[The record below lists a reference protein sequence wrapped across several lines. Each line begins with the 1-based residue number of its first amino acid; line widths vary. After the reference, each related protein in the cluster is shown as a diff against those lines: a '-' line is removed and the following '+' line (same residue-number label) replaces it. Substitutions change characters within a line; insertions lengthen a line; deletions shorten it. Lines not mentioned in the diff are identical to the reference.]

1 MSTSDPT
8 PSPTPEP
15 APIVAAAPDP
25 AAGPPLVLQPPA
37 PVDAVAPDQA
47 AGAVKLTSEEETKL
61 DGQVAQFIDQVT
73 TLDINGSDF
82 KTRVDAINTMGNDEV
97 QQAAAVSNRMLD
109 RPINSMNGGMFD
121 GNSPVSK
128 SLLDLRNTVEKLDPS
143 RQGNLFAPRKILGMI
158 PLGSKIEA
166 YFDGY
171 RSAQT
176 HINAIIETLYHSKD
190 ELTKDNAALETEK
203 QRLWGLM
210 QKIEQYVYL
219 GKKIDAS
226 LTARLAQLDATDAA
240 RAKVLREDVLFYAR
254 QKVTDLLTQMAV
266 SVQGY
271 LALDLI
277 KKNNIELIKGVD
289 RATTTTVSAL
299 RTAVMVAQA
308 LANERLVLDQIKAL
322 STTTGNLIESTSQM
336 LKQQTGQIYEQA
348 SGATLDIAQL
358 QRSFDNIYATMDA
371 VADYKVKALAGMQ
384 QTVDALSTEVDKAKT
399 YLDRTRAV
407 TAKEA
412 IGTLS
417 DVTAPDDGV
426 VKLLPNG

>member
-1 MSTSDPT
+1 MNPSDPQ
-8 PSPTPEP
+8 PSQ
-15 APIVAAAPDP
+15 ASSVP
-25 AAGPPLVLQPPA
+25 AATPLVLEPPA
-37 PVDAVAPDQA
+37 PVTAVPAEQA
-47 AGAVKLTSEEETKL
+47 AGAVKLTAEEETKL
-61 DGQVAQFIDQVT
+61 DSQVSQFIDQVT

-82 KTRVDAINTMGNDEV
+82 KTRVDAINSMGNDEV
-97 QQAAAVSNRMLD
+97 AQAAAVSNRMLD
-109 RPINSMNGGMFD
+109 RSVNSMNRGMLD

-128 SLLDLRNTVEKLDPS
+128 SLLDLRTTVEKLDPAK
-143 RQGNLFAPRKILGMI
+143 QGDLFAPRKILGII
-158 PLGSKIEA
+158 PMGNHVLA

-171 RSAQT
+171 RSAQS

-190 ELTKDNAALETEK
+190 ELTRDNAAVETEK
-203 QRLWGLM
+203 GRLWTLM
-210 QKIEQYVYL
+210 QKMEQYIYL
-219 GKKIDAS
+219 GKKIDAALS
-226 LTARLAQLDATDAA
+226 SRLAQLETSDPA

-308 LANERLVLDQIKAL
+308 LGNERLVLDQIKAL

-336 LKQQTGQIYEQA
+336 LKTQTGQIYEQA
-348 SGATLDIAQL
+348 SSATLDVAQL
-358 QRSFDNIYATMDA
+358 QRAFDNIYATMDA
-371 VADYKVKALAGMQ
+371 VADYKVKALATMQ
-384 QTVDALSTEVDKAKT
+384 QTVDSLSTEVDKAKT
-399 YLDRTRAV
+399 YLDRTRAA

-417 DVTAPDDGV
+417 DATAPDDGV
-426 VKLLPNG
+426 VKLLPNA